1 MNPIRIL
8 RHGTGRGR
16 SAAGLLA
23 AGLAAVLCCAAAPP
37 PVRRPLPPV
46 PAGEGDWFADV
57 TRTAGIDFVHQFCHD
72 RIANIL
78 LSNGSGAAVL
88 DYDNDGW
95 MDLFFV
101 NWGPLENVTAPS
113 HGMVRHPN
121 RLYRNRGNGTFED
134 RTRVAGLEGAGF
146 GSAVTAGDFDNDG
159 HTDLYVV
166 NVGRNVLYRNRGNG
180 TFEDVSASAGVGDPG
195 TGISAVFL
203 DIDRDGWLD
212 LFVANYL
219 RYIPAAESEQ
229 NPGAY
234 PGPLAYAGEPNVLYR
249 NRGDGTF
256 EDVSVSS
263 GIHVPGHRAMSVS
276 AFDAD
281 CDGDTDIYVS
291 NDDTPNMLWI
301 NDGHGRFRDV
311 GETAGVAYNSIGEAC
326 GSMNAAIGDANG
338 DGLPDL
344 FVTRLGYGSIYIRS
358 PKGFYED
365 RMWASGLGLL
375 TQRYVGWGGCFLDF
389 DNDADLDLFVAN
401 GDAFTFPGSVSLL
414 LENQGEARFRDAST
428 AGGTFFAQRIQGRG
442 SAPLDFDNDGRTDV
456 LVTIL
461 GDRPALLKN
470 RHPARNHW
478 LTVSLRGTRS
488 TRSGYGAL
496 LALKTGNRILRKE
509 ALCPTGFLS
518 QGDPRIHFGLGSE
531 STVEEL
537 EIRWPSGTRQTV
549 RDTGID
555 RFLTVVEPQ
564 DGPAPA
570 PPPATARP

>member
-442 SAPLDFDNDGRTDV
+442 SAPLDFDNDGRMDL